1 MPMTYNS
8 LVGSLSSQ
16 GVVTP
21 GQIMTYLKRN
31 DVETFRQQP
40 NFIAQAEQR
49 LCREGKTIGLERY
62 VTGQFTV
69 GQPFLD
75 KPANWRRSLT
85 FNCRGTIDANS
96 TTQIYR
102 RSYEYLKL
110 YWPDTSLQ
118 GSPLYYSDFGYAQL
132 VVAPTP
138 DKPYAFQY
146 GYVASPDS
154 LSPSNQTNWLTTY
167 APDVLLYAILL
178 ETTPFLKNDE
188 RIPVWESAYS
198 RGLASLNQQNDQ
210 RRLDRASNE
219 EAN

>member
-8 LVGSLSSQ
+8 LTGSISEQ

-31 DVETFRQQP
+31 DASTFFQQP
-40 NFIAQAEQR
+40 DFIAQAEQR
-49 LCREGKTIGLERY
+49 ICREAKTIGLERY
-62 VTGQFTV
+62 VTGQFV
-69 GQPFLD
+69 IGQPVVN
-75 KPANWRRSLT
+75 KPADWRRSLT
-85 FNCRGTIDANS
+85 FTYTGSRGA
-96 TTQIYR
+96 TQIYHR
-102 RSYEYLKL
+102 NYEYLRL
-110 YWPDTSLQ
+110 YWPDAALQ
-118 GSPLYYSDFGYAQL
+118 GAPLYYGDFGYTQL
-132 VVAPTP
+132 VVVPTP
-138 DKPYAFQY
+138 DQAYPFLY
-146 GYVASPDS
+146 GYVALPTP
-154 LSPSNQTNWLTTY
+154 LSPTNQTNWLTDY
-167 APDVLLYAILL
+167 APDLLLYAILL